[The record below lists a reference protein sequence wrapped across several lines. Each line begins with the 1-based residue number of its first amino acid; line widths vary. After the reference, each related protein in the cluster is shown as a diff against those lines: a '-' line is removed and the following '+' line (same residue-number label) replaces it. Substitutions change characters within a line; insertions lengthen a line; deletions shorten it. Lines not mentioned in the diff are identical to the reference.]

1 MRKLSAKLK
10 VILNQSYKETDCISI
25 DEIDNDT
32 YEKLVSLN
40 DYETLY
46 QDANRY
52 LSDLHFDQKPWHS
65 L

>member
-1 MRKLSAKLK
+1 MRKLTAKQKAILK
-10 VILNQSYKETDCISI
+10 QCYKETQCISI

-52 LSDLHFDQKPWHS
+52 LSDLHFDQKPWH
-65 L
+65 LL